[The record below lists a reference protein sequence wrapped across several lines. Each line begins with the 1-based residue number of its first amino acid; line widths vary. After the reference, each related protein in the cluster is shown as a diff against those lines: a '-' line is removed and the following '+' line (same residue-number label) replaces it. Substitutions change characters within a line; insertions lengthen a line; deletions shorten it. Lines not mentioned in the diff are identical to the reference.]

1 MILRPWALSVALL
14 ATLAGCGSS
23 GDDRVQKPA
32 RLHAPPVTPDLVAT
46 RGETQDEYFLRQ
58 AMLIN
63 KWVKQSGSGS
73 AGVALLDAVHEA
85 RDQTGRQ
92 TRWSQDDLEGA
103 LRAWLKSAQGRDSV
117 RLAAAYLAADRVL
130 VLAWRPFHMTDPD
143 PAVRT
148 RLKTLG
154 AEVSGASGEM
164 TYEGTWLQT
173 AQRLN
178 PTGPIGQRAALIALE
193 SDCAGGD
200 SPDSYHSI
208 IGRLA
213 ALVASP
219 ADSEVKFTA
228 EVLEADAYRDIV
240 ALGLGFGKGNADS
253 TKFLPEADS
262 AKTKAVILYE
272 AAVAVDST
280 SRLGRGAALAHD
292 RLAGGQP
299 LDHVRFFCFGD

>member
-14 ATLAGCGSS
+14 ATLAGCGAA
-23 GDDRVQKPA
+23 GENRVQKPA
-32 RLHAPPVTPDLVAT
+32 RLHATPVTADLVAT

-58 AMLIN
+58 AMLVN
-63 KWVKQSGSGS
+63 QWVKQSGGGS
-73 AGVALLDAVHEA
+73 AGVSLLDAVHEA
-85 RDQTGRQ
+85 RDQTGKQ
-92 TRWSQDDLEGA
+92 TRWSQDDLELA
-103 LRAWLKSAQGRDSV
+103 LRGWLKSAQGRDSV

-130 VLAWRPFHMTDPD
+130 ALAWRPFHMTDPD
-143 PAVRT
+143 PAVRA

-178 PTGPIGQRAALIALE
+178 PMGPIGQRAALIALE
-193 SDCAGGD
+193 ADCAGGD
-200 SPDSYHSI
+200 SPDAYHSI
-208 IGRLA
+208 IGRLET
-213 ALVASP
+213 LVASP

-240 ALGLGFGKGNADS
+240 ALGRGFGKGNADS

-262 AKTKAVILYE
+262 SKTKAIILYE

-280 SRLGRGAALAHD
+280 SRLSRGAALAHD
-292 RLAGGQP
+292 RLATAQP